1 MCVDQEAVQIEFFG
15 TEEDASDSYEADRR
29 YVRPRL
35 SPFERIASVTKLG
48 VTSGRCTYLPSG
60 RFRVHVF
67 TGHTSCTITRLI
79 PLVRNT
85 GRVLRGFL
93 ALFGVV
99 SAPLPYE
106 VS

>member
-48 VTSGRCTYLPSG
+48 IVLPGAAYIYS
-60 RFRVHVF
+60 RKCFRVHVF
-67 TGHTSCTITRLI
+67 QGHTSCIITPINRY
-79 PLVRNT
+79 
-85 GRVLRGFL
+85 
-93 ALFGVV
+93 A
-99 SAPLPYE
+99 E
-106 VS
+106 